1 MNLTRKAALV
11 LGGSLLLAR
20 RAAAATGAQT
30 LEPVLAY
37 GDWLGTRPTASSLA
51 GRVVLVDVFTFG
63 CYNCANVTPN
73 LRTLHRTK
81 PSSELAIIGIHTP
94 ETPYERER
102 ANVVEG
108 LRKLGIVWPVAIDNS
123 SRLWDAYGIE
133 YWPTQLIFDRS
144 GKLHTTVIGD
154 SQDDVV
160 DRAINKLLA

>member
-1 MNLTRKAALV
+1 MNLTRKAALA
-11 LGGSLLLAR
+11 LGGSLLLTP
-20 RAAAATGAQT
+20 RAALASGART

-37 GDWLGTRPTASSLA
+37 GDWLGARPTAASLA

-81 PSSELAIIGIHTP
+81 SSSDFAIIGIHTP

-102 ANVVEG
+102 ANVIEG

-154 SQDDVV
+154 SQDAVV
-160 DRAINKLLA
+160 DRAIDKLLA